1 MVDEGNS
8 MRVRN
13 LGMRKLPAWVIGAA
27 FLALAGAA
35 QADSD
40 KVTVSLS
47 AGKQIFENGKEGV
60 SPCQSCHGEKGLGI
74 DAMQTPRL
82 ADVGYAYLVKQL
94 TNFANDE
101 RTDMTLG
108 VMNLFAKQLTVEE
121 RRNVAAYLN
130 SLPPASEPSDLAAL
144 KAQGTD
150 VGEAY
155 KGQIL
160 VKYGVLGKAP
170 ACQSCHGYNG
180 RGSDPIYPAIGQ
192 QKFVY
197 LVNQLKHWR
206 DGSRANDPLGQM
218 RAVAKNLSDDDIN
231 NAAAFLS
238 HANKSVPGD
247 GFLPNNQSVLDNLN
261 VAN

>member
-1 MVDEGNS
+1 
-8 MRVRN
+8 MRFRN
-13 LGMRKLPAWVIGAA
+13 RGMRRIPA
-27 FLALAGAA
+27 LLLTTALLGLIGAA
-35 QADSD
+35 QADSG

-60 SPCQSCHGEKGLGI
+60 SPCQSCHGDKGLGI

-82 ADVGYAYLVKQL
+82 ANVGYAYIVKQL
-94 TNFANDE
+94 TNFADDA
-101 RTDMTLG
+101 RTDLTLG
-108 VMNLFAKQLTVEE
+108 VMNLFAKQLTEEE

-130 SLPPASEPSDLAAL
+130 SLADASDPSDLAAL
-144 KAQGTD
+144 KSGGTD
-150 VGEAY
+150 VGEPY

-160 VKYGVLGKAP
+160 VKYGVLGKVP

-180 RGSDPIYPAIGQ
+180 RGSDPVYPAIGQ
-192 QKFVY
+192 QKYVY

-206 DGSRANDPLGQM
+206 DGTRANDPLGQM

-231 NAAAFLS
+231 NAAAYLS
-238 HANKSVPGD
+238 HAARSTLGD

-261 VAN
+261 IVN